1 MYDLLIVGGGPAA
14 LSAAFYALGKRL
26 KVVMVYE
33 ELGGQL
39 GWRRRFA
46 GPNDEH
52 DQVSS
57 SRTRIADAFYHERL
71 RLEDEDLPGNEVVR
85 LLISRTTMQAGQVIS
100 DRVLQ
105 VVPEADGF
113 GIITRHHGTLQSATV
128 IIASG
133 ASPVPLDVP
142 GAQRIVGPQ
151 LGYSITTYAHLMIG
165 KRVAVIGST
174 LRALRG
180 CAELV
185 GSASQLTL
193 IASGDDLAQ
202 SSVLDALRQQP
213 SVEVLLGYT
222 VKEILGSAATEGVV
236 VEGPGGRRE
245 IDTDR
250 VFVDLG
256 LRPNSSLVQGLVE
269 TDGDG
274 FIVIDD
280 NNGTSVPGIFAG
292 GDVTTSF
299 CEQVLL
305 AIGDGARAA
314 MHAYDYLLTRRL
326 QHPPVVRQEAS

>member
-33 ELGGQL
+33 ALGGQL

-46 GPNDEH
+46 NPNH
-52 DQVSS
+52 DQDRVSIG
-57 SRTRIADAFYHERL
+57 RTRIADAFYHERL

-85 LLISRTTMQAGQVIS
+85 LLISRTTMQAGQVVH
-100 DRVLQ
+100 DRALQ
-105 VVPEADGF
+105 IVPEADGF

-128 IIASG
+128 IIATG

-142 GAQRIVGPQ
+142 GAQRVVGPR
-151 LGYSITTYAHLMIG
+151 LGYSITTYVHLVAG

-180 CAELV
+180 CAELA
-185 GSASQLTL
+185 GCASQITL

-202 SSVLDALRQQP
+202 SSVLDALQRQP
-213 SVEVLLGYT
+213 NVEVLLGYT
-222 VKEILGSAATEGVV
+222 VKEILGSIGIDGVV
-236 VEGPGGRRE
+236 VEGPGGRRD
-245 IDTDR
+245 IRTDR

-256 LRPNSSLVQGLVE
+256 LLPNSSLVRGLVE
-269 TDGDG
+269 TDSDG
-274 FIVIDD
+274 FIIVDD
-280 NNGTSVPGIFAG
+280 NNGTSVPGLFAG

-326 QHPPVVRQEAS
+326 QHALVVKQEAG